1 MKQLLLGS
9 AFSLAV
15 FAAHAQSSVNI
26 TDLSANATACNTGGD
41 CGSIGTSAAIIVP
54 AITPPY
60 GSTSYP
66 RTTITI
72 SNASATATIS
82 IGYNN
87 TITVNGLG
95 TITLSPGQ
103 TAYWPKGGAPGGP
116 LYGVAS
122 GSSTPAQVVIGN

>member
-15 FAAHAQSSVNI
+15 FAAHAQSSVNT

-41 CGSIGTSAAIIVP
+41 CGSIGTSAAVCVP
-54 AITPPY
+54 PISPSW
-60 GSTSYP
+60 GGNYP

-72 SNASATATIS
+72 GNSSASATIS
-82 IGYNN
+82 FGYNN

-95 TITLSPGQ
+95 TLTLSPGQ

-116 LYGVAS
+116 IYCVAS
-122 GSSTPAQVVIGN
+122 GSSTPAQISIGN